1 MRFCKARV
9 AIQHEQGQAPRPES
23 PSLPTSGQAEV
34 SSGQAEAWLVDSKPL
49 QSLPTRPGLRPSLS
63 TRDLPLCVLLSL
75 PFVLGV
81 LGQSPQVR

>member
-23 PSLPTSGQAEV
+23 PSLPT
-34 SSGQAEAWLVDSKPL
+34 SGQAEAWLVDSKPL

-81 LGQSPQVR
+81 LGESPQVR